1 MSGERVAG
9 YRPTAGMGAE
19 AVDFA
24 LAAYREEGMWQVD
37 PLPPSVGADLDELL
51 AVLRQRPGDAGALG
65 LVSVDED
72 FFMLV
77 RVLGQEA
84 RLLLSDVTA
93 ATEWP
98 IARAA
103 LDYLHLP
110 VPEGDDV
117 DHVQPA
123 GDLSIIADLGVD
135 AMAMGAICDDLD
147 AYPDEQ
153 LGTVV
158 DRLGFADGYEKA
170 LAGLGGLPTVLR

>member
-1 MSGERVAG
+1 MNGERVAG
-9 YRPTAGMGAE
+9 YRATTDMGAE

-24 LAAYREEGMWQVD
+24 LAAYREEGEWQVD
-37 PLPPSVGADLDELL
+37 PLPPSVGADLHEML

-65 LVSVDED
+65 LLSVDED
-72 FFMLV
+72 FFLLL
-77 RVLGQEA
+77 RVLGQEE

-98 IARAA
+98 VARAA
-103 LDYLHLP
+103 LDHLHLP

-123 GDLSIIADLGVD
+123 GDLGIIADLGVD

-153 LGTVV
+153 LGIVAE
-158 DRLGFADGYEKA
+158 RLGFADGYEKA
-170 LAGLGGLPTVLR
+170 LAGFGGLPAGLR